1 MLTRRRFLGAAAVS
15 LGLAGLRSAF
25 GHDHRLLARS
35 DDRYGALI
43 RDPAGILAL
52 PEGFSYRIFS
62 RAGEVMDDGFVVPE
76 LHDGMAAFEGPDGRT
91 LLVRNH
97 EVGWGAR
104 GASGP
109 FGPAYELLNQLDPT
123 RIFDSGDDQARPALG
138 GTTTLLYDTVHQR
151 LVGHRLSL
159 AGTIRNCAGG
169 PTPWGSW
176 LTCEETVVGAG
187 DGRLHDHGWVFEVPA
202 VWGGPPVRPNAL
214 RAMGRFNHEAV
225 AVDAESG
232 ALFLTED
239 RDDGL
244 VYRFLPDEP
253 GNLAAGGRLQAL
265 AVVDRPSLDT
275 RNWRWPRLPV
285 KQSLAVRWIDL
296 DDVESP
302 EDDLRYRGFA
312 AGAARFARGE
322 GIWAGEDGIYLACTN
337 GGMKRLGQ
345 IWRYQPS
352 ADEGRAGEEAAPAR
366 LELFVEPDDSTLVE
380 NADNLTVAPWGDLV
394 VCEDGT
400 GDDYLVGITTGGE
413 LYRLAHSMSGTGEFA
428 GACFSPDGSTL
439 FVNMQARGWTLAIRG
454 PWQRDGLPLS
464 AGNR

>member
-1 MLTRRRFLGAAAVS
+1 MLTRRRFLGAAAVT

-25 GHDHRLLARS
+25 GYDDRYLARG

-52 PEGFSYRIFS
+52 PAGFSYRIFS
-62 RAGEVMDDGFVVPE
+62 RAGEVMDDGFVVPG
-76 LHDGMAAFEGPDGRT
+76 LHDGMAAFAAPGGHT

-97 EVGWGAR
+97 EVGWDAPGAK
-104 GASGP
+104 GP
-109 FGPAYELLNQLDPT
+109 FGPAYELLDHLDPS
-123 RIFDSGDDQARPALG
+123 RIFDPGDERSRPALG
-138 GTTTLLYDTVHQR
+138 GTTTLLYDTARQR

-159 AGTIRNCAGG
+159 AGTLRNCAGG

-176 LTCEETVVGAG
+176 LTCEETVARTG
-187 DGRLHDHGWVFEVPA
+187 DGRLRDHGWVFEVPA
-202 VWGGPPVRPNAL
+202 VWGDPPVRPIAL

-225 AVDAESG
+225 AVDGGSG

-244 VYRFLPDEP
+244 FYRFLPDEP
-253 GNLAAGGRLQAL
+253 GNLVAGGRLQAL
-265 AVVDRPSLDT
+265 AVVERPSLDT
-275 RNWRWPRLPV
+275 RNWRWPRLPTG
-285 KQSLAVRWIDL
+285 QALAVRWIDL

-322 GIWAGEDGIYLACTN
+322 GIWAGDDGIYMACTN
-337 GGMKRLGQ
+337 GGSERLGQ
-345 IWRYQPS
+345 IWRYRPS
-352 ADEGRAGEEAAPAR
+352 PAEGRRGEEGAPAR
-366 LELFVEPDDSTLVE
+366 IELFVEPNDSTLVE

-400 GDDYLVGITTGGE
+400 GDDYLVGVTPEGA
-413 LYRLAHSMSGTGEFA
+413 LYRLAHSMSSTGEFA

-439 FVNMQARGWTLAIRG
+439 FVNMQTRGWTLGIRG
-454 PWQRDGLPLS
+454 PWHRHGLPL
-464 AGNR
+464 ATGNR